1 MSSSTRR
8 NSTNSFT
15 DAIMPQAIKRFP
27 QGGVSLDFLLAGLLG
42 PRSAP
47 WLERYA
53 RIVVVAVLV
62 AVALDEVYF
71 AVKEWPLH
79 DMDVYLAAA
88 QRLRTGQ
95 DLYPLGGP
103 FYAAYWYSPWY
114 AVVWMPLTF
123 VPRLVVAIAWS
134 TLLLIATAAVT
145 WTLARSGRSGPMV
158 ALLVGPALFAVSAGG
173 NIQAL

>member
-71 AVKEWPLH
+71 AIKEWPLH

-95 DLYPLGGP
+95 DLYPLAGP
-103 FYAAYWYSPWY
+103 FYASYWYSPWF
-114 AVVWMPLTF
+114 AILWIPLSYL
-123 VPRLVVAIAWS
+123 PRLVVAVAWS
-134 TLLLIATAAVT
+134 ALLLCATAVVT
-145 WTLARSGRSGPMV
+145 WMIGRSSRSGPMV

-173 NIQAL
+173 NIQA